1 MMTEQQMI
9 FKSDGFQDKWR
20 KCINTTLYVYR
31 FSELVK
37 DCVHRLMEALNDF
50 FSNLKDTFRKFQL
63 VIEKTVSIE
72 PRQTFNR
79 IYPHKYPHY
88 VDRNRY
94 NSKGFQRP
102 IMRCARSRC

>member
-1 MMTEQQMI
+1 MMEQQTI
-9 FKSDGFQDKWR
+9 FKSNEFQDRWR
-20 KCINTTLYVYR
+20 KCIRTTYYVYR
-31 FSELVK
+31 FTEQVK
-37 DCVHRLMEALNDF
+37 DCVHKLMEALNDF
-50 FSNLKDTFRKFQL
+50 FSNLKDTFKKFRL
-63 VIEKTVSIE
+63 VIEEVIDKE

-79 IYPHKYPHY
+79 ICPHKYPHY